1 MSFESI
7 NNELHQ
13 SIKQLDILYDLYN
26 ILDNTIFSK
35 EIEDINNKLNILY
48 SILYNKLNISYNQ
61 LVVIDKVDDKIRTQF
76 IKSKTQFINRLH
88 IIKREIMTVKERI
101 YPWPWNEIELCEE
114 AYVIPIAKQK
124 MEFRE
129 IEDAKQISIKELQ
142 RVTFKN

>member
-7 NNELHQ
+7 NDELYH
-13 SIKQLDILYDLYN
+13 SIKKLDILYDLYN

-88 IIKREIMTVKERI
+88 IIKREIMIVKERI

>member
-7 NNELHQ
+7 NDELYQ
-13 SIKQLDILYDLYN
+13 SIKELDILYDLYN

-88 IIKREIMTVKERI
+88 IIKREIMIVKERI

>member
-88 IIKREIMTVKERI
+88 IIKREIMIVKERI
-101 YPWPWNEIELCEE
+101 YPWP
-114 AYVIPIAKQK
+114 
-124 MEFRE
+124 
-129 IEDAKQISIKELQ
+129 
-142 RVTFKN
+142 

>member
-1 MSFESI
+1 MSFKII
-7 NNELHQ
+7 NDELFQ
-13 SIKQLDILYDLYN
+13 SIKHLDELYEQYN

-48 SILYNKLNISYNQ
+48 LILYNKLNISYNQ
-61 LVVIDKVDDKIRTQF
+61 LVVIDKVDDKTRTQF
-76 IKSKTQFINRLH
+76 IKSKTDFINRLH
-88 IIKREIMTVKERI
+88 IIRREIMLVKERI
-101 YPWPWNEIELCEE
+101 YPWPWNEIELCKE

-142 RVTFKN
+142 RLTFKN

>member
-13 SIKQLDILYDLYN
+13 SIKELDILYDLYN